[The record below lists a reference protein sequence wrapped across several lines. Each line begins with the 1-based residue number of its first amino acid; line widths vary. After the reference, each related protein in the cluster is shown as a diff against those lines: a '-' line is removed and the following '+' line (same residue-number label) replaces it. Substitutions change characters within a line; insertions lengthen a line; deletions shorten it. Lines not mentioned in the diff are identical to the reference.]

1 MGFGILFF
9 ACFLTYFGEL
19 TPLASY
25 TFVIGSALI
34 LYALYKL
41 YDQNKFFLLSAIGAF
56 LLLLVSIITV
66 IMSAFGINNMLY
78 RIMVNV
84 QTYTSAALVFLMLIA
99 IYLLAKEVEL
109 RKIQGWCIVDGIF
122 VFIYLVCD
130 LSSMMIKS
138 NAVFVRLGVVCL
150 VAQILYTVLLLVIL
164 FNCYARICYEDDK
177 DMKKE
182 TTGMPVFDFLNKIF
196 NKVTNKNKNNSPKDK
211 GDK

>member
-1 MGFGILFF
+1 MGFGVLFF

-41 YDQNKFFLLSAIGAF
+41 YEQNKLFLISAIGAF
-56 LLLLVSIITV
+56 LLLIISIITV

-78 RIMVNV
+78 RIMIYA
-84 QTYTSAALVFLMLIA
+84 QTYVSAALLLLMLAA
-99 IYLLAKEVEL
+99 IYLLAKEVGL

-122 VFIYLVCD
+122 AVIYLACD
-130 LSSMMIKS
+130 VVSVTVKSS
-138 NAVFVRLGVVCL
+138 AVFVRLGMICL
-150 VAQILYTVLLLVIL
+150 VAQILYTVLLLIIL

-196 NKVTNKNKNNSPKDK
+196 NKAIDKNKKNGPKNK